1 MLIRK
6 FKIVYWLFIIF
17 NKNFQIDRTDT
28 FINLREI
35 SKRILLPEGRFCI
48 IPCTFKQG
56 NEGNFLLRVF
66 VEKHWGSSEGGR
78 IHSVNDAMDSGHS
91 KLEGGSS
98 GHSKPEGGS
107 ITDGFSNIDINVSP
121 GKTKPSGFL

>member
-1 MLIRK
+1 M
-6 FKIVYWLFIIF
+6 
-17 NKNFQIDRTDT
+17 
-28 FINLREI
+28 
-35 SKRILLPEGRFCI
+35 
-48 IPCTFKQG
+48 
-56 NEGNFLLRVF
+56 LRVF